1 MIVENHDTAFLN
13 DIEWRDKW
21 IEFQKMIIIRKNDW
35 HENDMFCRTK
45 FVTIATTSSIFYQF

>member
-13 DIEWRDKW
+13 DIKWRDKW
-21 IEFQKMIIIRKNDW
+21 IEFQKIIIIRKNDW

-45 FVTIATTSSIFYQF
+45 LVTIATTPSIFYQF